1 MIESNKTWY
10 RKGLTDG
17 VPIALGY
24 FAVSFTL
31 GITAKNAGFAPFQ
44 SMLTSMLI
52 NASAGEFA
60 GFTLIGRRRRL
71 SRGCCHGIYRQ
82 REISAHVLRA
92 EPEAV
97 PGHAA

>member
-60 GFTLIGRRRRL
+60 GFTLIAAGAN